1 MISHAQ
7 DQHKDVYSSPWQ
19 KKKNFFSQI
28 GLKIP

>member
-19 KKKNFFSQI
+19 KKKNFSAK
-28 GLKIP
+28 LV